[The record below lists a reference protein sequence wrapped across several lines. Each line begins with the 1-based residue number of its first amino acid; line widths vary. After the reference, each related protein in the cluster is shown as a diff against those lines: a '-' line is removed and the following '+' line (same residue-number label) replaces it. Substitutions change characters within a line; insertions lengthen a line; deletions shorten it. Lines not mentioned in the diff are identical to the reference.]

1 MYNHYLY
8 FLSVFFHFF
17 SFINTSHQP
26 SKGSKSKLFTAAELS
41 FGPRVPFVRKPTTT
55 QLKRLLHS
63 NGWFMDWDVCSNPYI
78 VRTSILRISARKMTT
93 KQFISS
99 KKALLKTLISMPHL
113 STTCMYININ
123 NKNTLHIMQKI
134 NYIQHADWNWWP

>member
-1 MYNHYLY
+1 MYRCIITTYIYL
-8 FLSVFFHFF
+8 FF
-17 SFINTSHQP
+17 SFINKSCQP
-26 SKGSKSKLFTAAELS
+26 TKGSKSKLFTATELS
-41 FGPRVPFVRKPTTT
+41 FVPRVLTTT
-55 QLKRLLHS
+55 QLKRLLHL

-78 VRTSILRISARKMTT
+78 VRTSIRTSARKMTT
-93 KQFISS
+93 KQFNSF

>member
-1 MYNHYLY
+1 MYRCIITTYIYQYSSILFHLSIHPVNLQREVSLN
-8 FLSVFFHFF
+8 FL
-17 SFINTSHQP
+17 Q
-26 SKGSKSKLFTAAELS
+26 LS
-41 FGPRVPFVRKPTTT
+41 FGPCVPFVRKQTPT

-78 VRTSILRISARKMTT
+78 VRTSIRTSARKMTT

-134 NYIQHADWNWWP
+134 NYIQHADWDWWP